1 MSGPHPSIPVTY
13 VLIDREHLRVLVAL
27 IDDLCAFYADDPE
40 PDEQDAL
47 DAARKAVGA

>member
-1 MSGPHPSIPVTY
+1 MSVPHPSIPVTY
-13 VLIDREHLRVLVAL
+13 ALIDREHLRVLVRL
-27 IDDLCAFYADDPE
+27 IDDTVAGYDYDPE